1 MNKIKIAGF
10 IVFLGAVFLL
20 FGIFGYYY
28 TNYYEGSTS
37 GKCVVLFDANGGK
50 VSVKDKKVTV
60 NEAYGELPVP
70 TKKGYTFDGWFT
82 KKTNGEKVDSTT
94 IVTNNKR
101 HILYASWTYNI
112 YDLDPIVSVNTTSK
126 EDSDYFGGLY
136 SSSKYNIDA
145 KSTYSSLDIYSD
157 NNGGLQY
164 DEDGALLL
172 DENNAI
178 AILDVDEKYK
188 INNNYSLAV
197 TFYWDSSKVSNNEAF
212 SSSVVAIS
220 GKAFNYLVWLGF
232 DKQKMFVY
240 SYGKI
245 EPGYAPYID
254 QNIKG
259 YSSIDMSKYDK
270 SIINVQIVGVRDKK
284 TKVYV
289 NGDLVSEFVSDTNAT
304 DYEHLVIGDLRPG
317 RNLKFTGKI
326 YDFAI
331 FDKALT
337 AEQVKSNY
345 QNSEASKK

>member
-10 IVFLGAVFLL
+10 VILLGTVFLL
-20 FGIFGYYY
+20 FGTLGYFY
-28 TNYYEGSTS
+28 TNYFNGSSDT
-37 GKCVVLFDANGGK
+37 CVVLFDANGGK
-50 VSVKDKKVTV
+50 VDVKDKKVV
-60 NEAYGELPVP
+60 LNEAYGELPVP
-70 TKKGYTFDGWFT
+70 VKKGYTFDGWFT
-82 KKTNGEKVDSTT
+82 KKDHGDKVEAST
-94 IVTNNKR
+94 IVTNGKK

-112 YDLDPIVSVNTTSK
+112 YDLDPIVSVNNTSK
-126 EDSDYFGGLY
+126 EDSDYYGGLY
-136 SSSKYNIDA
+136 SSSKYNIDV
-145 KSTYSSLDIYSD
+145 KTTYSSLDIYSD

-188 INNNYSLAV
+188 VNNNYSLAI

-212 SSSVVAIS
+212 SSSVAAIS
-220 GKAFNYLVWLGF
+220 GSAWNYLVWLGF
-232 DKQKMFVY
+232 DKTTMFVY
-240 SYGKI
+240 SYAKLDGSFTPTI
-245 EPGYAPYID
+245 NQD
-254 QNIKG
+254 LRG
-259 YSSIDMSKYDK
+259 YSHIDMSKYDK

-289 NGDLVSEFVSDTNAT
+289 NGELVSEFVSDTNAS
-304 DYEHLVIGDLRPG
+304 DYEHLVLGDLRPG

-337 AEQVKSNY
+337 NEQVKSNY
-345 QNSEASKK
+345 LNSKAYKK

>member
-1 MNKIKIAGF
+1 MSKIKIAGF
-10 IVFLGAVFLL
+10 VIILGAVFFL
-20 FGIFGYYY
+20 FGTLGYFY
-28 TNYYEGSTS
+28 TTYFGSTS
-37 GKCVVLFDANGGK
+37 GDNCVVLFDANGGK
-50 VSVKDKKVTV
+50 VDVKDKKVVV

-82 KKTNGEKVDSTT
+82 KKNDGDKVDSTT
-94 IVTNNKR
+94 IVTNGKK
-101 HILYASWTYNI
+101 HTLYASWTYNI
-112 YDLDPIVSVNTTSK
+112 YDLDPIVSVNNTSK
-126 EDSDYFGGLY
+126 QDEDYYGGLY
-136 SSSKYNIDA
+136 STSKYNLDV
-145 KSTYSSLDIYSD
+145 KTTYSSLDIYSD
-157 NNGGLQY
+157 NNGALQY

-188 INNNYSLAV
+188 VNNSYSLAV

-212 SSSVVAIS
+212 SSSVAAIS
-220 GKAFNYLVWLGF
+220 GQAWNYLVWLGF

-240 SYGKI
+240 SYAKL

-270 SIINVQIVGVRDKK
+270 SIINVQIIGVRDKK

-289 NGDLVSEFVSDTNAT
+289 NGELLSEFVSDTNAT
-304 DYEHLVIGDLRPG
+304 DYEHLVLGDLRPG

-337 AEQVKSNY
+337 SEQVKSNY
-345 QNSEASKK
+345 LNSKAYKK